1 MTGIIVF
8 NEETKKQM
16 NNEYVRQAAIEKIAK
31 EQFDKFNYTL
41 LLSDFKV
48 KRHFELVNGY
58 HGWSREIWYP
68 WYLFETD
75 VGLIKIGWRKRVISV
90 DWESTGIKWTRPID
104 PDVTAG
110 ETFFHAYSY
119 DKLYEY
125 MKLLRGALTKK

>member
-16 NNEYVRQAAIEKIAK
+16 KDEYERQAAIEKIAK

-48 KRHFELVNGY
+48 KRYFTLVNGY

-75 VGLIKIGWRKRVISV
+75 VGLIEIGWRKRVINV
-90 DWESTGIKWTRPID
+90 DWESTGVKWNRPVD
-104 PDVTAG
+104 PDVTFT
-110 ETFFHAYSY
+110 ETFFHAYGY

-125 MKLLRGALTKK
+125 MKLLRVALTQK